1 MISEPE
7 LTGEFGPE
15 HTGEAVG
22 GFDRKPASGRR
33 GGHGLLWGA
42 AGALAA
48 SAVWA
53 TAVFA
58 YGIGGDRK
66 PDTHG
71 YQVGGRSCSVMQ
83 MTTLTASVGK
93 RAEAPSLAPGTIET
107 PALDSVSCAMSLASP
122 DAPAGNDHGWSYRL
136 HVGMSVELHKETDP
150 LPEFDARKDSS
161 VWGDEAERSELVPGL
176 GDRAYL
182 LVVDEQT
189 SELRVVE
196 GGAVI
201 KLSIAASMD
210 YASADEGGEPPLG
223 EPDPP
228 AVEPYH
234 ADLITD
240 MRDVMKKLKTG

>member
-1 MISEPE
+1 MPEMISELE

-15 HTGEAVG
+15 HTAEAVG

-33 GGHGLLWGA
+33 GGHGLLWGS

-83 MTTLTASVGK
+83 MTALTASVGK
-93 RAEAPSLAPGTIET
+93 RAEAPSLLPGTIET
-107 PALDSVSCAMSLASP
+107 PALDSVSCTMSLASP
-122 DAPAGNDHGWSYRL
+122 DAPAENDHGWSYRL

-150 LPEFDARKDSS
+150 CPNSTPARIR
-161 VWGDEAERSELVPGL
+161 RSGETMRSGRSWCPASGT
-176 GDRAYL
+176 GPTCWSW
-182 LVVDEQT
+182 T
-189 SELRVVE
+189 SRPR
-196 GGAVI
+196 
-201 KLSIAASMD
+201 S
-210 YASADEGGEPPLG
+210 
-223 EPDPP
+223 
-228 AVEPYH
+228 
-234 ADLITD
+234 
-240 MRDVMKKLKTG
+240 